1 MTRLPVAI
9 LAGGLAT
16 RLGAV
21 ARRTPKCLL
30 EVAGRPFLYH
40 QLRQLHDQ
48 GVRQV
53 VLCLGHLSE
62 QVMEIAGDGSAFDLE
77 VAYSFDGPELQGTAG
92 AIKNALPLLS
102 SSFFVLYGDSYLEC
116 SYAAVQEAYQA
127 AGQMALMTVFRN
139 QGCWDNSNVEFHNDR
154 ILAYDK
160 VHRTDRMQHIDYGLG
175 VLHREAFDIVPAT
188 RTFDLAAVYQEML
201 RQGRLAGFEV
211 MDRFY
216 EIGSVEGLEE
226 TRKHLSAR
234 GNQDPEKSCHTQLS
248 SWQKPNR

>member
-16 RLGAV
+16 RLGPV

-30 EVAGRPFLYH
+30 EVAGRPFLHH
-40 QLRQLHDQ
+40 QLRQLHHQ
-48 GVRQV
+48 GVRRV

-62 QVMEIAGDGSAFDLE
+62 QVKEIAGDGAAFDLE

-92 AIKNALPLLS
+92 AIKKALPLLS

-127 AGQMALMTVFRN
+127 AGQLALMTVFPNR
-139 QGCWDNSNVEFHNDR
+139 GRWDNSNVEFHDHR

-160 VHRTDRMQHIDYGLG
+160 VHRTDRMQYIDYGLG
-175 VLHREAFDIVPAT
+175 VFHRKAFEIVPA
-188 RTFDLAAVYQEML
+188 RATFDLAAVYQEML
-201 RQGRLAGFEV
+201 RQGKLVGFEV
-211 MDRFY
+211 TDRFY

-226 TRKHLSAR
+226 TRKHLAAH
-234 GNQDPEKSCHTQLS
+234 GIQDPEESCHTQPS